1 MKNCLRNEA
10 RVEKGKAG
18 DILYIHSD
26 NHNFLIYCYHDYVS
40 ISLWMPQAL
49 ANSLS
54 Q

>member
-1 MKNCLRNEA
+1 MKREWKK
-10 RVEKGKAG
+10 EKQG
-18 DILYIHSD
+18 IYIYSA
-26 NHNFLIYCYHDYVS
+26 NHNFLIYCYHDYIS